1 MSREEVGST
10 FENLTARLQET
21 FRRLRSKGKLGER
34 DVDEALREVRIALLE
49 ADVNFKVVRDFIA
62 KVRERACGQ
71 EVTASL
77 TPGQQVIK
85 IVNSELTELM
95 GGRESKIQFSPR
107 PPTVIM
113 LVGLQGSGKT
123 TTAAKLANLLK
134 RQGKHPILVAADTR
148 RPAAIR
154 QLQVLGEKVGV
165 DVVATREG
173 DDAVRVAQQAMARA
187 SSIGRDVVII
197 DTAGRLH
204 IDDELMDE
212 LARMKAE
219 TSPSEMLLVVD
230 AMTGQDAVNVAAT
243 FNERLGLTGI
253 VLTKLDGDARGGAAL
268 STRAVTGKP
277 VKFVGVG
284 EKVESLEPFYPD
296 RMASRI
302 LGMGD
307 VLSLIEKAEAAYDET
322 KARKLAEKIRTNEFT
337 LEDFADQLRQMRKIG
352 PLDEILSM
360 IPGMGRMRGVSD
372 FKVDEGQLK
381 RVEAIVCSMT
391 PEERRNPAIIDGSRR
406 KRIARGSGTR
416 IQDVNSVLRQFD
428 QVRDMLRQFGGAEK
442 AAHRAMR
449 KGAFP
454 FVK

>member
-1 MSREEVGST
+1 V

-21 FRRLRSKGKLGER
+21 FRRLRGKGKLSER

-49 ADVNFKVVRDFIA
+49 ADVNFRVVRDFIV

-71 EVTASL
+71 EVMASL

-95 GGRESKIQFSPR
+95 GGRESKIQYSPK

-123 TTAAKLANLLK
+123 TTAAKLANLLR
-134 RQGKHPILVAADTR
+134 RQGKHPLLVASDTR

-173 DDAVRVAQQAMARA
+173 DDAVRVAKQGVARA
-187 SSIGRDVVII
+187 AAIGRDVVII

-212 LARMKAE
+212 LARMKGE
-219 TSPSEMLLVVD
+219 VNPSEVLLVVD
-230 AMTGQDAVNVAAT
+230 AMTGQDAVNVAGA
-243 FNERLGLTGI
+243 FNDRLGLTGI
-253 VLTKLDGDARGGAAL
+253 ILTKLDGDARGGAAL
-268 STRAVTGKP
+268 SARAVTGRP
-277 VKFVGVG
+277 IKFVGVG

-307 VLSLIEKAEAAYDET
+307 VLSLIEKAEAAYDEA
-322 KARKLAEKIRTNEFT
+322 KARKLAEKIRSNEFT

-360 IPGMGRMRGVSD
+360 IPGLGRMRGLSD
-372 FKVDEGQLK
+372 LRVDEGQLK
-381 RVEAIVCSMT
+381 RIEAIVNSMT
-391 PEERRNPAIIDGSRR
+391 LEERRNPAIIDGSRR

-416 IQDVNSVLRQFD
+416 IQDVNSVLRQFE
-428 QVRDMLRQFGGAEK
+428 QVRDMLRQFGGAER
-442 AAHRAMR
+442 AARRAMR

>member
-1 MSREEVGST
+1 M
-10 FENLTARLQET
+10 FENLTARLQAT
-21 FRRLRSKGKLGER
+21 FRRLRSKGKLGEH

-71 EVTASL
+71 EVAASL
-77 TPGQQVIK
+77 TPGQHVIK
-85 IVNSELTELM
+85 IVSSELVELM
-95 GGRESKIQFSPR
+95 GGSESKIQYSPK
-107 PPTVIM
+107 PPTVVM

-134 RQGKHPILVAADTR
+134 RQGKHPLLVAADTR

-165 DVVATREG
+165 EVVATREG
-173 DDAVRVAQQAMARA
+173 DDAVRVAREGASRA
-187 SSIGRDVVII
+187 ASVGRDVVIV

-212 LARMKAE
+212 LSRMKSE
-219 TSPSEMLLVVD
+219 VGPSEVLLVVD
-230 AMTGQDAVNVAAT
+230 AMTGQDAVNVAGT

-253 VLTKLDGDARGGAAL
+253 ILTKLDGDARGGAAL
-268 STRAVTGKP
+268 SARAVTGKP
-277 VKFVGVG
+277 IKFVGVG
-284 EKVESLEPFYPD
+284 EKVESLEPFHPD

-322 KARKLAEKIRTNEFT
+322 KARDLAEKIRTNEFT

-360 IPGMGRMRGVSD
+360 IPGMSRVRGVSD
-372 FKVDEGQLK
+372 LKVDEGQLR
-381 RVEAIVCSMT
+381 RVEAIVNSMT
-391 PEERRNPAIIDGSRR
+391 PEERRSPTIIDGSRR
-406 KRIARGSGTR
+406 RRIARGSGTR
-416 IQDVNSVLRQFD
+416 IQDVNSVLRQFE
-428 QVRDMLRQFGGAEK
+428 QVKGMLRQFGGAEK
-442 AAHRAMR
+442 AARRAMR

-454 FVK
+454 FVR

>member
-1 MSREEVGST
+1 M

-21 FRRLRSKGKLGER
+21 FRRLRGKGKLSER

-62 KVRERACGQ
+62 RVRERACGQ
-71 EVTASL
+71 EVMASL

-95 GGRESKIQFSPR
+95 GGRESKIQYSPK

-113 LVGLQGSGKT
+113 VVGLQGSGKT

-134 RQGKHPILVAADTR
+134 RQGKHPLLVASDTR

-173 DDAVRVAQQAMARA
+173 DDAVRVAKQGVARA
-187 SSIGRDVVII
+187 AAIGRDVVII

-212 LARMKAE
+212 LARMKGE
-219 TSPSEMLLVVD
+219 VNPSEVLLVVD
-230 AMTGQDAVNVAAT
+230 AMTGQDAVNVAGT
-243 FNERLGLTGI
+243 FNERLGLSGI
-253 VLTKLDGDARGGAAL
+253 ILTKLDGDARGGAAL
-268 STRAVTGKP
+268 SARAVTGRP
-277 VKFVGVG
+277 IKFVGVG

-307 VLSLIEKAEAAYDET
+307 VLSLIEKAEAAYDEA
-322 KARKLAEKIRTNEFT
+322 KARKLAEKIRSNEFT

-360 IPGMGRMRGVSD
+360 IPGLGRIRGLSD
-372 FKVDEGQLK
+372 LKVDEGQLK
-381 RVEAIVCSMT
+381 RVEAIVNSMT
-391 PEERRNPAIIDGSRR
+391 LEERRNPAIIDGSRR

-416 IQDVNSVLRQFD
+416 IQDVNSVLRQFE

-442 AAHRAMR
+442 AARRAMR

>member
-1 MSREEVGST
+1 V

-21 FRRLRSKGKLGER
+21 FRRLRGKGKLSER

-62 KVRERACGQ
+62 RVRGRACGQ
-71 EVTASL
+71 EVMASL
-77 TPGQQVIK
+77 SPGQQVIK
-85 IVNSELTELM
+85 IVNAELTALM
-95 GGRESKIQFSPR
+95 GGQESRLQYSSK

-123 TTAAKLANLLK
+123 TTAAKLAHLLK
-134 RQGKHPILVAADTR
+134 RHGKHPLLVAADTK

-154 QLQVLGEKVGV
+154 QLQVLGERVGV
-165 DVVATREG
+165 DVVATHEG
-173 DDAVRVAQQAMARA
+173 DDAVRVAKQGMERA
-187 SSIGRDVVII
+187 AGLGRDVVIV

-204 IDDELMDE
+204 VDDELMDE
-212 LARMKAE
+212 LAQMKAQLNPAE
-219 TSPSEMLLVVD
+219 VLLVVD
-230 AMTGQDAVNVAAT
+230 AMTGQDAVNVARV
-243 FNERLGLTGI
+243 FNERLGLSGMI
-253 VLTKLDGDARGGAAL
+253 LTKLDGDARGGAAL
-268 STRAVTGKP
+268 SARAVTGQP

-284 EKVESLEPFYPD
+284 EKMDALEPFHPD

-307 VLSLIEKAEAAYDET
+307 VLSLIERAEAAYDEEQ
-322 KARKLAEKIRTNEFT
+322 ARKLAEKIKSNEFT
-337 LEDFADQLRQMRKIG
+337 LEDFADQLRQMKKIG

-360 IPGMGRMRGVSD
+360 LPGFGRIRGAAEV
-372 FKVDEGQLK
+372 KVDEGQLK
-381 RVEAIVCSMT
+381 RVEAIVNSMT
-391 PEERRNPAIIDGSRR
+391 PEERRNPTIIDGSRR

-416 IQDVNSVLRQFD
+416 IQDVNSVLRQFE

-442 AAHRAMR
+442 AARRAMR

>member
-1 MSREEVGST
+1 M

-21 FRRLRSKGKLGER
+21 FRRLRGKGKLSER

-62 KVRERACGQ
+62 RVRGRACGQ
-71 EVTASL
+71 EVMASL
-77 TPGQQVIK
+77 SPGQQVIK
-85 IVNSELTELM
+85 IVNAELTALM
-95 GGRESKIQFSPR
+95 GGQESRLQYSSK

-123 TTAAKLANLLK
+123 TTAAKLAHLLK
-134 RQGKHPILVAADTR
+134 RHGKHPLLVAADTK

-154 QLQVLGEKVGV
+154 QLQVLGERVGV
-165 DVVATREG
+165 DVVATHEG
-173 DDAVRVAQQAMARA
+173 DDAVRVAKQGMERA
-187 SSIGRDVVII
+187 AGLGRDVVIV

-204 IDDELMDE
+204 VDDELMDE
-212 LARMKAE
+212 LAQMKAQLNPAE
-219 TSPSEMLLVVD
+219 VLLVVD
-230 AMTGQDAVNVAAT
+230 AMTGQDAVNVARV
-243 FNERLGLTGI
+243 FNERLGLSGMI
-253 VLTKLDGDARGGAAL
+253 LTKLDGDARGGAAL
-268 STRAVTGKP
+268 SARAVTGQP

-284 EKVESLEPFYPD
+284 EKMDALEPFHPD

-307 VLSLIEKAEAAYDET
+307 VLSLIERAEAAYDEEQ
-322 KARKLAEKIRTNEFT
+322 ARKLAEKIKSNEFT
-337 LEDFADQLRQMRKIG
+337 LEDFADQLRQMKKIG

-360 IPGMGRMRGVSD
+360 LPGFGRIRGAAEV
-372 FKVDEGQLK
+372 KVDEGQLK
-381 RVEAIVCSMT
+381 RVEAIVNSMT
-391 PEERRNPAIIDGSRR
+391 PEERRNPTIIDGSRR

-416 IQDVNSVLRQFD
+416 IQDVNSVLRQFE

-442 AAHRAMR
+442 AARRAMR